1 MKRYAVPLG
10 ILAVTIILIVL
21 VALGANGGVDYTRG
35 VASEQPLSAEWS
47 RGNIDSKVVIMGYS
61 DFQCPACRAYEP
73 LVNQLYK
80 EYGDRVLF
88 VYRHFPLINIHPNA
102 DAAARAAEA
111 AGRQGKFW
119 EMHDMLFEN
128 QSSWSKLV
136 NAESVFAG
144 YAQKLGLALEDY
156 ESVMASDE
164 VRQMVADDYARGLKA
179 GVNSTPTF
187 FLNGT
192 KIRPSSYDEFRLL
205 LEAALR

>member
-21 VALGANGGVDYTRG
+21 VALGANGGVDYSRG
-35 VASEQPLSAEWS
+35 VASEQLLTAEWS
-47 RGNIDSKVVIMGYS
+47 RGNIDSKVVITGYS

-88 VYRHFPLINIHPNA
+88 VYRHFPLFSIHPNA
-102 DAAARAAEA
+102 DAAARASEA